1 MAMDILPHPLPDE
14 TLYGLLARANM
25 ACAGDISQRDRSIQL
40 DELFLPN
47 HDFPHHLECLHDI
60 TQGLLGTP
68 DEIAVRYTTAPYFSR
83 FRSRDS
89 QERII
94 EILKG
99 GNISL
104 LKRQLGLP
112 ASPSRASQ
120 PLRACSQCLIEDE
133 KSFGLASWRRA
144 HQLPGS
150 LVCSLHSISL
160 VELSVRVNRLDKGQ
174 YLLPA
179 VACSGIGQ
187 LETPNTVRAVQM
199 LGQLA
204 KLNETV
210 LANCHSVEYSRD
222 LMHQVYRFGLRAHG
236 LLTSGGL
243 VRAADFM
250 GWLHSY
256 YEPIKDLRPFTY
268 AFSGSHHETLL
279 RMVRKPRLDFHS
291 LYHVLLINAIFGGWD
306 AFLQACHW
314 QKTME
319 TGVATASS
327 EAGSLNMPD
336 SVKAVIS
343 AYQAPDN
350 VESIR
355 DLAKRHCTSPSTV
368 MRWAGRA
375 GIVDLP
381 RRPKA
386 LHHELKSQ
394 VIEALIAGE
403 PQREI
408 AKRTGLSKATIDRVC
423 QESPERYA
431 AWKTANHE
439 WRRARARK
447 SFFAYLASKPTAT
460 AAEIRSVSPE
470 GYCWLKRHDSAWL
483 GASMPATKRLAQP
496 TLEGRHSRSIV
507 DWAARDEDCFKEL
520 ALVASTLLF
529 ESWERMKPGALIRR
543 IKNLSFSP
551 RLERLPRSQ
560 SLATMILDAHRY
572 KQQSKP
578 GSKCR

>member
-1 MAMDILPHPLPDE
+1 MDILPHPLPDE

-25 ACAGDISQRDRSIQL
+25 ACARDISQGDRSRQL
-40 DELFLPN
+40 GELFLPN
-47 HDFPHHLECLHDI
+47 HDFPHHLECLHGI
-60 TQGLLGTP
+60 TRGQLGTP
-68 DEIAVRYTTAPYFSR
+68 DEIAVRYTTAPYFYR

-89 QERII
+89 QEKII
-94 EILKG
+94 GLLKG

-120 PLRACSQCLIEDE
+120 PLRTCPQCLSEDE
-133 KSFGLASWRRA
+133 KAFGLASWRRA

-150 LVCSLHSISL
+150 LVCSRHSISL
-160 VELSVRVNRLDKGQ
+160 VELSARVNRLDKGQ

-187 LETPNTVRAVQM
+187 LEIPNSVRAVEM

-236 LLTSGGL
+236 LLTPGGL

-256 YEPIKDLRPFTY
+256 YEPIKHLRPFTY
-268 AFSGSHHETLL
+268 ALSGSHHETLL
-279 RMVRKPRLDFHS
+279 RMVRKPRLDFHP

-314 QKTME
+314 EETME
-319 TGVATASS
+319 TGLAMESPAP
-327 EAGSLNMPD
+327 EAVDLNMPG

-343 AYQAPDN
+343 AYQTPDN

-355 DLAKRHCTSPSTV
+355 DLAKRHRTTPSTA

-381 RRPKA
+381 KRPKV

-423 QESPERYA
+423 QEHPERYA

-439 WRRARARK
+439 WRRACARK
-447 SFFAYLASKPTAT
+447 SFLAYLASKPTAT
-460 AAEIRSVSPE
+460 AAEIRSASPE

-483 GASMPATKRLAQP
+483 RAAMPATKRLAQP
-496 TLEGRHSRSIV
+496 RGKSHHSRTIV
-507 DWAARDEDCFKEL
+507 DWAARDEECFRGL
-520 ALVASTLLF
+520 ILVASTLVF
-529 ESWERMKPGALIRR
+529 EPWERIKPGALIRR
-543 IKNLSFSP
+543 IKNLSFSL
-551 RLERLPRSQ
+551 RLDRLPKSRA
-560 SLATMILDAHRY
+560 LATMILAQYSFMH
-572 KQQSKP
+572 QNSA
-578 GSKCR
+578 